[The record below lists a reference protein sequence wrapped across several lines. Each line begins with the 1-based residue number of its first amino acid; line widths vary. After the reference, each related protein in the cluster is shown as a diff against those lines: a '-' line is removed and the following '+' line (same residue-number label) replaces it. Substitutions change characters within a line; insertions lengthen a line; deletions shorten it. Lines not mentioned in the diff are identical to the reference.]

1 MQPKIRNLC
10 LSLENRILNLHPFN
24 PEQVCCCIATWFME
38 NKILFLMKE
47 YDGCGLDELLKLNF
61 KDYPTELSIYGDG
74 KAKDLFGAKII
85 KSDKYRLI
93 NKIRVLKDQKSLRLV
108 YEELNSVIFDSLV
121 VSVDLD
127 LACEC
132 PQWSPSDYRVMLN
145 EATDEIV
152 FACIN
157 CGKKFYPH
165 TLTECQINCNL
176 TIPKREYFIN

>member
-10 LSLENRILNLHPFN
+10 VSLENKILNLRSLD
-24 PEQVCCCIATWFME
+24 PEHVCYCIAAWFME

-47 YDGCGLDELLKLNF
+47 YDGCSLDELLKLNF

-74 KAKDLFGAKII
+74 KAKDLFGVKII

-93 NKIRVLKDQKSLRLV
+93 NKIRALKDQKSLRLV
-108 YEELNSVIFDSLV
+108 YEELNSIIFDSLV

-145 EATDEIV
+145 EATDEVV

-157 CGKKFYPH
+157 CEKKFYPH
-165 TLTECQINCNL
+165 TLTECQIDCNL

>member
-10 LSLENRILNLHPFN
+10 VSLENKILNLHPFD
-24 PEQVCCCIATWFME
+24 PEQVCCCIATWFIE
-38 NKILFLMKE
+38 NKILFRMKE

-74 KAKDLFGAKII
+74 KAKDLFGVKII

-93 NKIRVLKDQKSLRLV
+93 NKIRALKDQKSLRLV
-108 YEELNSVIFDSLV
+108 YEELNSIVFDSLV

-157 CGKKFYPH
+157 CEKKFYPN
-165 TLTECQINCNL
+165 TLTEYQIDCNL
-176 TIPKREYFIN
+176 AIPKRGYFIN